1 MLTLPQLPTERPI
14 TERLARGLARAL
26 GLVLALA
33 GLATLTHGVAR
44 ALARALGGAM
54 AVLGLLT
61 LAAGTAQAVT
71 VSPTA
76 VYITSKNPSA
86 LLTLINTGSRPEE
99 IELSIGFGYPVSDTA
114 GVLRVDIVDTAASGE
129 PSLTSFLRVFPR
141 RLVLQPGQR
150 QVVRVMVAMPAGAA
164 DGEYWGRVL
173 VRSRGG
179 EPPIEQTQ
187 GAVRMQLSLETT
199 FATAVFFQKG
209 EVKTGVE
216 ISSAAAHR
224 MGDSVQFTL
233 DLKRAGNS
241 AFLGRIR
248 AELVDAKGGSVAEV
262 EDVVAVYR
270 TLRRRFV
277 LRTGKPLPAGAY
289 TVRYLVDTERPD
301 LPPQGPTKVAD
312 AVRGSVEAH

>member
-1 MLTLPQLPTERPI
+1 MLTLPQLPTERPAA
-14 TERLARGLARAL
+14 ERL
-26 GLVLALA
+26 
-33 GLATLTHGVAR
+33 AR
-44 ALARALGGAM
+44 ALARALGFALALAGVLTLTNGVARAFARALGVAM
-54 AVLGLLT
+54 TVLGLLA
-61 LAAGTAQAVT
+61 LSASAAHAVT

-99 IELSIGFGYPVSDTA
+99 IELSIGFGYPVSDSL

-129 PSLTSFLRVFPR
+129 PSLVSYLRVFPR

-150 QVVRVMVAMPAGAA
+150 QVVRVMVAMPASAA

-173 VRSRGG
+173 VKSRGG

-187 GAVRMQLSLETT
+187 GGVKMQLSLETT

-209 EVKTGVE
+209 EVKTGIEVP
-216 ISSAAAHR
+216 SATAHR
-224 MGDSVQFTL
+224 MGDSVQFTI
-233 DLKRAGNS
+233 DLERGGNS

-248 AELVDAKGGSVAEV
+248 AELLDGKGASVAEV

-289 TVRYLVDTERPD
+289 TVRYLVDTDRPD
-301 LPPQGPTKVAD
+301 LPPQGPTRVAEP
-312 AVRGSVEAH
+312 VRGTVEAH